1 MKRYFQVLA
10 GVMISALFC
19 SVAYA
24 SEGAEAVASG
34 GDKGLIAL
42 GAAIAI
48 GVAIFGATISQG
60 KAVAAALESIG
71 RNPAAA
77 GKVFTPMILGLVFME
92 ALGIL
97 SFVIAFMLTGKI

>member
-1 MKRYFQVLA
+1 MKRCFQVLA
-10 GVMISALFC
+10 GVMVSALFC
-19 SVAYA
+19 SIAYA
-24 SEGAEAVASG
+24 SEGAEAVAS

-60 KAVAAALESIG
+60 RAVTAALESIG
-71 RNPAAA
+71 RNPAAS
-77 GKVFTPMILGLVFME
+77 GKIFTPMILGLVFIE

-97 SFVIAFMLTGKI
+97 AFVIAINLTGKI